1 MQAFPDNF
9 AAMTT
14 VSPSDILNCLKI
26 PKNLSKDDITTI
38 SPSDVLD
45 CLKIPKNLS
54 KDDITTITPSDVLGC
69 LSFLRIFQ
77 RVILPPYVPCLWK
90 FIREATKG
98 GSYIN
103 LNLCVHIHCLHF
115 IYRVNLYFRLQDQQ
129 FHTR

>member
-54 KDDITTITPSDVLGC
+54 EGDITTI
-69 LSFLRIFQ
+69 
-77 RVILPPYVPCLWK
+77 PCLLK
-90 FIREATKG
+90 FIREATKE

-103 LNLCVHIHCLHF
+103 FKYLNECVHIYCLHF
-115 IYRVNLYFRLQDQQ
+115 IYRA
-129 FHTR
+129 